1 MKKRNAVI
9 TVVSAAIVI
18 ALVIFVQ
25 PVQSFAANVLS
36 ALRVQDVHAI
46 NISLADIDQLAQS
59 AQQLQSLNPDDH
71 AGGSETGSESVAPGS
86 EARGGVESQAVSI
99 SSTRQFKAF
108 DFLLPH
114 SLSSETPELSMID
127 SKSQTV
133 TINTQEINGKLSELG
148 AQPLPDSLDG
158 SQFTVQS
165 PATAIAKYADNMLIE
180 TQMPVFS
187 GDEDVLTAVKQS
199 VLSLPQLTENLSEQ
213 LAAVDLASGTMYV
226 PVIEGFGQQTMVG
239 NSMGYL
245 YTISDLKTLLGSLPS
260 GLLPTSG
267 DGQSLLDKLQN
278 YNDDAS
284 ALIWTNQ
291 GVLYV
296 LAGSQAAGDLVQIAG
311 SVK

>member
-1 MKKRNAVI
+1 MKKRSAVI

-59 AQQLQSLNPDDH
+59 AQQLQALQPDDH
-71 AGGSETGSESVAPGS
+71 AGGTGSESVGPGS
-86 EARGGVESQAVSI
+86 EADNGIESQAVSI

-127 SKSQTV
+127 SKTQTV

-165 PATAIAKYADNMLIE
+165 PAAAIAKYADNMLIE

-213 LAAVDLASGTMYV
+213 LAAVDLTSGTMYV

-278 YNDDAS
+278 YNDEAS

-296 LAGSQAAGDLVQIAG
+296 LAGNQTEGDLVQIAG